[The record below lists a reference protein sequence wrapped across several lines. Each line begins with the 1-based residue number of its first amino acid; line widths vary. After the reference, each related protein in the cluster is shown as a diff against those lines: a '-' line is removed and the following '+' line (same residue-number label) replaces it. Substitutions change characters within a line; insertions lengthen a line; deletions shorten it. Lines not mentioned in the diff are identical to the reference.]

1 MLADTGLTDFLAQ
14 RPTPVSAGALIDDTL
29 ALAPEHPP
37 RHRTRRRG
45 IAGPVRPHRGRRS
58 RRHHH
63 HRSQRRRPDRTRPRL
78 RRAGDP
84 TPMTDAFH
92 IDVPHT
98 DGALAV
104 IALAGE
110 FDIAAA
116 PAVRARALD
125 LIANGHPAW
134 SPTSRASP
142 SATPPA
148 WAPSSASGATPWT
161 PTPPSPWRPSGA
173 ASALGYLPSARA
185 TAPPPETSPSPGR
198 HPTAGQQ
205 CTARPFPPAAHRAGP
220 SAPRPTNWSRRAL
233 HPIHQALHGER
244 RRAAHGMLSFP
255 PGRCDPLRCLRPWKR
270 SVPRPQRRGSSRT
283 RSPRR
288 PTAPA
293 PRDPLHRTGR
303 CRRLRLVR
311 QDDHQ
316 AHRPQESGPH
326 RVR

>member
-1 MLADTGLTDFLAQ
+1 
-14 RPTPVSAGALIDDTL
+14 
-29 ALAPEHPP
+29 
-37 RHRTRRRG
+37 
-45 IAGPVRPHRGRRS
+45 
-58 RRHHH
+58 
-63 HRSQRRRPDRTRPRL
+63 
-78 RRAGDP
+78 
-84 TPMTDAFH
+84 MTDAFH

-233 HPIHQALHGER
+233 HPTHQALHGER
-244 RRAAHGMLSFP
+244 RRAAHGMLAFP
-255 PGRCDPLRCLRPWKR
+255 PRVGVTLFGAYDHGSDQYRAHRGEAAPGR
-270 SVPRPQRRGSSRT
+270 VPRGGRRLPHRATRYTEQDDADACAWCART
-283 RSPRR
+283 TTRHTGRRSPGRTASGRPATEWTRWRGPDAVLRTNDVRR
-288 PTAPA
+288 
-293 PRDPLHRTGR
+293 PLHRVEPTEWSGR
-303 CRRLRLVR
+303 SYEWC
-311 QDDHQ
+311 
-316 AHRPQESGPH
+316 SCC
-326 RVR
+326 